1 MNEMTM
7 NSACMY
13 DEVEEIRNLN
23 RVEGFDPR
31 KYMRLIQNEGQA
43 AKYYLDVAYRKLWFR
58 LRYPEGKI
66 VKKILK
72 LTEQVAIVEAR
83 VYLNRSDSEDNF
95 ISNALAQKYMTAD
108 GQFGNKFVEL
118 AETAAVGRALS
129 DAGFGLQFA
138 DREGDMDP
146 EVTEAPFDAQMVAGT
161 GALPEGTYLAQEP
174 WEGADGGGG
183 SLQDDAFPGQHGTGE
198 YVPMPEEVG
207 QAMGMA
213 VSMQQTGAAPAAAGQ
228 TAQGSA
234 PTAAQRPAQA
244 QQSAMAQ
251 RPPQAQQPA
260 MAQRPTQAQ
269 QSTQA
274 KRPAQAQQPVAVQRP
289 AQTQS
294 PTQAQNP
301 APAQPPAQGMTP
313 AMQSR
318 QAAPKPLQGG
328 TAAGNS
334 RRPAA
339 PKAGNTAA
347 GNTASAKGAS
357 AQAAGNI
364 RRDMPMERIYSML
377 DRDSA
382 AAVVVPMGFNRGKTL
397 GQVAVEKPA
406 NLQWYVDSYEGPDN
420 LLRAAAKFLLDAA
433 LGQAG

>member
-13 DEVEEIRNLN
+13 DEVAEIRNLN

-43 AKYYLDVAYRKLWFR
+43 GKYYLDVAYRKLWFR

-83 VYLNRSDSEDNF
+83 VYLNRNDHEDNF

-146 EVTEAPFDAQMVAGT
+146 EVTEAPFDAQMVAGM
-161 GALPEGTYLAQEP
+161 GGMLPEGTYMDSALQEDAAGNG
-174 WEGADGGGG
+174 EI
-183 SLQDDAFPGQHGTGE
+183 LQEETFPGQYGIEE
-198 YVPMPEEVG
+198 YIPMPEEVG
-207 QAMGMA
+207 QAMGMPPA
-213 VSMQQTGAAPAAAGQ
+213 MQQAGAAPAASGQ
-228 TAQGSA
+228 AAQGTA
-234 PTAAQRPAQA
+234 PAAARQAAQGTAPAA
-244 QQSAMAQ
+244 
-251 RPPQAQQPA
+251 
-260 MAQRPTQAQ
+260 
-269 QSTQA
+269 
-274 KRPAQAQQPVAVQRP
+274 
-289 AQTQS
+289 AQTQ
-294 PTQAQNP
+294 
-301 APAQPPAQGMTP
+301 QPSQGMTP
-313 AMQSR
+313 AMQNN
-318 QAAPKPLQGG
+318 QAAQTPAQGG
-328 TAAGNS
+328 PAAQNAN
-334 RRPAA
+334 RPAA
-339 PKAGNTAA
+339 QKAGNTT
-347 GNTASAKGAS
+347 GRNTASAKGGN
-357 AQAAGNI
+357 AQAAGGI
-364 RRDMPMERIYSML
+364 RRDMPVEQIYPML
-377 DRDSA
+377 NRDSA
-382 AAVVVPMGFNRGKTL
+382 AAVVIPMGYNKGKTL

-406 NLQWYVDSYEGPDN
+406 NLQWYVDSYGGPDN
-420 LLRAAAKFLLDAA
+420 LLRAAAKFLIDAA